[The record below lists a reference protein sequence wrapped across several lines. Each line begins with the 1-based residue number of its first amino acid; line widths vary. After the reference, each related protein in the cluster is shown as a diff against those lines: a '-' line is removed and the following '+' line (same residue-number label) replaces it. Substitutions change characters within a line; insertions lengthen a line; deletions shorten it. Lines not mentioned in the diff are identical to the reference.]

1 MSDFFN
7 ENDFLELSGE
17 LASPDRTKLEMN
29 DYTFISAKKKT
40 TNSGKELFEF
50 NFRADNGIF
59 VSISAFKNAE
69 GKYNM
74 VEIDKVLA
82 FMATVN
88 KIDEPNRAKLIPLL
102 LGKRV
107 ALKFANREF
116 NGKEYL
122 NLVSVQRASDDIP
135 F

>member
-17 LASPDRTKLEMN
+17 LANPDRTKLEMN

-59 VSISAFKNAE
+59 VSISAFKSAE

-74 VEIDKVLA
+74 VEIDKVLT
-82 FMATVN
+82 FLATVN
-88 KIDEPNRAKLIPLL
+88 KIEENNRAKLIPLL

-107 ALKFANREF
+107 ALKFANSEY

-122 NLVSVQRASDDIP
+122 KLVSVQRASDDIP